1 MQIFVSYMF
10 VGVLATPLAIV
21 EHKQSA
27 TGKIATC
34 HSAIGQECKM
44 KTLQGV
50 QGQDE
55 IPQYIKRVQHEKN
68 ATQKCASWK
77 SDSMKKVQHEKKAT
91 GEKKLPQWNTEK
103 MHKNSAL

>member
-1 MQIFVSYMF
+1 MF

-34 HSAIGQECKM
+34 DSAIGQECKM

-68 ATQKCASWK
+68 ATQKYASWK

-103 MHKNSAL
+103 VHKNSAL